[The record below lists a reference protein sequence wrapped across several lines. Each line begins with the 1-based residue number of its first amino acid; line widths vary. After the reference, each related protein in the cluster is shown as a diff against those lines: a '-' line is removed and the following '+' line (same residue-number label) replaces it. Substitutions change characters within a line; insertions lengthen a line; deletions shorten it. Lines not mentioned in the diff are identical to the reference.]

1 MDFVLKNEPGA
12 PLQIPPI
19 DFRADLNEEQFAAVT
34 APPGPLLVLAG
45 AGSGKTRTLTY
56 RVAHLLTQ
64 GVRPHEILLLTFTN
78 KAAREMLHRVQDLTG
93 VEAHRFWGGTFHHIG
108 HKVLR
113 THGEAVG
120 LARSFTI
127 LDAEEADS
135 LLRDAV
141 EEKDK
146 IFFKDK
152 THPRPGPLFEIISF
166 ARNTQRALGETIT
179 QFYPQHEAVAGQIG
193 AFAAAYRERKR
204 RQNVVDYDDLLEYWL
219 DLLRAA
225 PAVAAWLQQR
235 FRHTLVD
242 EYQDTNTLQAQIVDI
257 VGAHHRVMAV
267 GDDAQCIY
275 SWRGANFEN
284 ILTFPDRHPGTQIH
298 RIETNYRSTP
308 SILAF
313 ANGVLAAQP
322 KGRHFD
328 KWLRPSRPDHEK
340 PFLVQTLDTRE
351 QAMFVVQ
358 RVKGLVDEGRPLA
371 DIAVLYR
378 AHFQALDVQLELS
391 RLGVPYVI
399 TSGVRFFEQAH
410 IRDLVAMLRFVY
422 NPADAMAW
430 QRIAVLL
437 PRVGGKGAQKLYDTA
452 LDHARAHQRNLV
464 DALASD
470 EVKARVPK
478 ESKDEW
484 PRLVASLQ
492 QIAAA
497 AQHEKPFKAVEIAI
511 EGWYGDYLKG
521 AFANYASRLDDLK
534 SLIGF
539 AGRFDEMQD
548 LLAQIALLNSE
559 TSDRQVDPD
568 ADALRLTTVHQAKG
582 LEFGAVFILGLAE
595 GLFPL
600 RRAIEAGDL
609 DEERRLFYVAVTRA
623 KDELYLCF
631 PKVNA
636 KGGPAT
642 LLSPSRFLTEVS
654 EDLYQSLR
662 LRRSWGW

>member
-1 MDFVLKNEPGA
+1 MDFVLKPELGA

-19 DFRADLNEEQFAAVT
+19 DFRADLNEEQLAAVT

-56 RVAHLLTQ
+56 RVAHLLSQ
-64 GVRPHEILLLTFTN
+64 GVKPHEILLLTFTN

-93 VEAHRFWGGTFHHIG
+93 VEVHRFWGGTFHHIG
-108 HKVLR
+108 HKILR
-113 THGEAVG
+113 IYGEAVG
-120 LARSFTI
+120 LTRSFTI

-135 LLRDAV
+135 LLRDTV

-166 ARNTQRALGETIT
+166 ARNTQRTLDETIT

-193 AFAAAYRERKR
+193 GFAAAYRERKR
-204 RQNVVDYDDLLEYWL
+204 RQNVVDYDDLLESWL
-219 DLLRAA
+219 ALLRAA
-225 PAVAAWLQQR
+225 PDVAAWLQQR
-235 FRHTLVD
+235 FHHTLVD

-257 VGAHHRVMAV
+257 VGAHHRIMAV

-284 ILTFPDRHPGTQIH
+284 ILTFPDRHPGTQIY

-328 KWLRPSRPDHEK
+328 KELRPARPDHEK

-358 RVKGLVDEGRPLA
+358 RVKALVDEGRPLA

-378 AHFQALDVQLELS
+378 AHFQALDLQLELS

-422 NPADAMAW
+422 NPSDAMAW
-430 QRIAVLL
+430 QRLAVLL

-452 LDHARAHQRNLV
+452 LACARAHQRNLV
-464 DALASD
+464 DALASE

-484 PRLVASLQ
+484 PRLVTSLQ

-539 AGRFDEMQD
+539 AARFDEMQD

-600 RRAIEAGDL
+600 RRAVEAGDL

-636 KGGPAT
+636 RGGPST
-642 LLSPSRFLTEVS
+642 LLTPSRFLTEVS